1 MIGIHSISGNFIDK
15 TVPSQ
20 KRRQKKKKK
29 FSWVPYSYSIE
40 KGTEEKKAAIKRL
53 LEHTI

>member
-20 KRRQKKKKK
+20 KRRQKKKK